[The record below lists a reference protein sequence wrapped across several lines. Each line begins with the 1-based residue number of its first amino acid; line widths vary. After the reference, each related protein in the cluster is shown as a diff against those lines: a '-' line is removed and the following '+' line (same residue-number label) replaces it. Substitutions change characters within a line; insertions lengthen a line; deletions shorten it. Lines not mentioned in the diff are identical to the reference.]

1 VYEYIKR
8 NLVRQDRGFQ
18 VLGMLL
24 AEEFA
29 QLRER
34 DPQAVT
40 ATEFSIHE
48 LLRQL
53 AVEREEVR
61 ELLGGEKLIQYATRL
76 PKTTAEELL
85 GLAETVS
92 RREQTSIRQAE
103 RNADFAFALL
113 DQSKAMLGFLHD
125 KVTEQVTPKNTNTYS
140 AAGAYKNVRPNA
152 ALLRG
157 TL

>member
-1 VYEYIKR
+1 MYEYIKK

-18 VLGMLL
+18 VLAMLL

-29 QLRER
+29 QLRKR

-61 ELLGGEKLIQYATRL
+61 ELLGGEKLVQYATSLRK
-76 PKTTAEELL
+76 KTAAELL

-92 RREQTSIRQAE
+92 SREQTSIRQAE

-125 KVTEQVTPKNTNTYS
+125 KVTEQVTPKNNNTYS
-140 AAGAYKNVRPNA
+140 AAGAHKNVRPDA